1 MELIKAIRHMQDW
14 SEEKRI
20 SGRRIGFV
28 PTMGFLHEGHLSLMR
43 YARGRCDRLVASI
56 FVNPLQFGPKE
67 DLAQYPRD
75 LDRDL
80 ELMQT
85 VPVDAVFNPEPEEM
99 YPPGYQTRVEVTEV
113 TQGLCGTF
121 RPGHFTGVATVVLK
135 LFNIVR
141 PHLAVFGEKDYQQLV
156 TIQRMVQ
163 DLDLDL
169 MVEGRPTL
177 REPDGLAMSSRNVYL
192 SPDERRSALALSESL
207 RLAQEMVTA
216 GRRDAAEILTTV
228 RDHIE
233 SRPHNK
239 VQYAALVDPATLDE
253 VARIEN
259 RTVLALAVFTG
270 RTRLIDNAVLEVP

>member
-1 MELIKAIRHMQDW
+1 MELIKTIRQMQDW
-14 SEEKRI
+14 SEAKRVQ
-20 SGRRIGFV
+20 GQRIGFV

-43 YARGRCDRLVASI
+43 YARGQSDHLVASI

-80 ELMQT
+80 AMMQT
-85 VPVDAVFNPEPEEM
+85 IPVDAVFHPEPEEM

-113 TQGLCGTF
+113 TRGLCGAF

-156 TIQRMVQ
+156 TIKRMAR

-169 MVEGRPTL
+169 TVEGRPTL

-216 GRRDAAEILTTV
+216 GRRDAAEILTAV
-228 RDHIE
+228 RERIE

-239 VQYAALVDPATLDE
+239 VQYAALVDPAGLEAVTGID
-253 VARIEN
+253 N
-259 RTVLALAVFTG
+259 RAVLALAVFTG
-270 RTRLIDNAVLEVP
+270 RTRLIDNAVLTAP

>member
-1 MELIKAIRHMQDW
+1 MELIRTIRHMQDW
-14 SEEKRI
+14 SEAKRVR
-20 SGRRIGFV
+20 GQRIGFV

-43 YARGRCDRLVASI
+43 HARGQSDHLVVSI

-80 ELMQT
+80 ELMKPI
-85 VPVDAVFNPEPEEM
+85 PVDAVFHPEPEAM
-99 YPPGYQTRVEVTEV
+99 YPPGFQTRVEVTEV
-113 TQGLCGTF
+113 TKGLCGTF

-156 TIQRMVQ
+156 TIKRMAQ
-163 DLDLDL
+163 DLNLDL
-169 MVEGRPTL
+169 VVEGQPTL

-192 SPDERRSALALSESL
+192 SSEERRSALALSESL

-216 GRRDAAEILTTV
+216 GRRAAADILAAV
-228 RDHIE
+228 REKIE

-239 VQYAALVDPATLDE
+239 VQYAVLVDPLTLED
-253 VARIEN
+253 VTRVNDRA
-259 RTVLALAVFTG
+259 VLALAVFTG
-270 RTRLIDNAVLEVP
+270 RTRLIDNALLTAP